1 MKTIRGRMFDEQWVM
16 VRPGE
21 TYDDCLFIDCIVQS
35 VRGKGVATVL
45 RSEFH
50 GCTFIGKWPPEF
62 KTEWL
67 GSAVCADEPE
77 VVEARV
83 SQSIRPAPRPRR
95 SIFNLWRKR
104 D

>member
-1 MKTIRGRMFDEQWVM
+1 M

-50 GCTFIGKWPPEF
+50 GCTFIGVWPAEF
-62 KTEWL
+62 YL
-67 GSAVCADEPE
+67 SGPDPAVRADEPE
-77 VVEARV
+77 VIEARV
-83 SQSIRPAPRPRR
+83 DKSIRPAPRPRR